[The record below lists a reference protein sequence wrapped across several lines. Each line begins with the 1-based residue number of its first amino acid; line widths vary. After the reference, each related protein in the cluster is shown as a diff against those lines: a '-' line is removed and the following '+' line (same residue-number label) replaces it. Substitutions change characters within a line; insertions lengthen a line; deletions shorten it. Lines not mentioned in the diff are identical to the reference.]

1 MSAFHSPPDPPPDPP
16 ADPARPLI
24 LTADP
29 LLLEELLRLAVAA
42 GAEPEVAADPGPV
55 RRSWR
60 AAPLVLV
67 GSDCAAAV
75 ARRALPR
82 RAATILVGRG
92 PDDGAVWQQ
101 ALGIGAEQVA
111 ILPDCAGWLTER
123 LADAAEGPR
132 AAGRTV
138 CVVGGRGGA
147 GASTLAT
154 ALAVTAANR
163 GIVTTLIDGDPL
175 GGGLDFLLGEEHAE
189 GFRWPD
195 LAEVHGRV
203 HAAALRRALPSF
215 GPLSLLS
222 WDRSK
227 VLRVPPEAMHVA
239 LAAGRRGSDLV
250 VVDLPRQHP
259 DLTSEPALAAGGPV
273 LVVVPADVRSVAAAA
288 RVVAA
293 LEEHATDLRVVVRG
307 PSPAELSPQM
317 IAASLGLPL
326 VGSLR
331 PEPRRASRQERGEP
345 PAVQHRSPLA
355 ALCGRFLDSLAREVA
370 A

>member
-1 MSAFHSPPDPPPDPP
+1 MSAYVPEFSSEPEPEAP
-16 ADPARPLI
+16 RPLA
-24 LTADP
+24 LTHDP
-29 LLLEELLRLAVAA
+29 LLLDDLLRLAAVA
-42 GAEPEVAADPGPV
+42 GAELEVAADPGAV

-60 AAPLVLV
+60 SAPLVLV
-67 GSDCAAAV
+67 GSDCAAEV
-75 ARRALPR
+75 ARRELPR
-82 RAATILVGRG
+82 RAATILVGRD

-101 ALGIGAEQVA
+101 ALAIGAEQVA
-111 ILPDCAGWLTER
+111 ILPDCEGWLGER

-132 AAGRTV
+132 ATGRTV

-163 GIVTTLIDGDPL
+163 GLVTTLIDGDPL
-175 GGGLDFLLGEEHAE
+175 GGGLDFLLGEEQAE

-195 LAEVHGRV
+195 LAEVSGRV
-203 HAAALRRALPSF
+203 SSTALRLALPTF
-215 GPLSLLS
+215 GRLSLLS
-222 WDRSK
+222 WDRGK
-227 VLRVPPEAMHVA
+227 VLRVPPEAMQVA

-259 DLTSEPALAAGGPV
+259 DLASEPALAAGGPV

-293 LEEHATDLRVVVRG
+293 LDEHTSDLRVVVRG
-307 PSPAELSPQM
+307 PSPSNLSPQM

-326 VGSLR
+326 LGSVR
-331 PEPRRASRQERGEP
+331 PEPRRTHRQDRGEP
-345 PAVQHRSPLA
+345 PGVQHRSPLA
-355 ALCGRFLDSLAREVA
+355 GLCGRFLDSLALGA
-370 A
+370 AA